1 MEEKTVREK
10 YEDEIDIY
18 ELFSKIWKKK
28 WVIFL
33 CFCFMLIIAIG
44 YILIAT
50 PLYHIEAQIR
60 PVSLE
65 ENEHLIIPEDIQK
78 WFNIK
83 GYKAYLK
90 KTYPEYI
97 DKVEITASIPRKGK
111 TVLYSSTLEYLYK
124 NFFSIFTILTYQ
136 NL

>member
-28 WVIFL
+28 WVIFV

-44 YILIAT
+44 YILIVT
-50 PLYHIEAQIR
+50 PLYRIKAQIR

-65 ENEHLIIPEDIQK
+65 ENKYLIVHEDIQK

-83 GYKAYLK
+83 GYQAYLK

-97 DKVEITASIPRKGK
+97 D
-111 TVLYSSTLEYLYK
+111 
-124 NFFSIFTILTYQ
+124 
-136 NL
+136 